1 MIINQANTHRV
12 DCVIL
17 LLCVAVLNRHQ
28 IHIAQITGFT
38 LSFRLGFM
46 LPFLIFNVQ
55 DLWVVF
61 VHVFFPFTIVLS
73 FGIDLC
79 LVITSCFI
87 LNSLTPINTWIWKKF
102 MNSGPHQRQKTATWT
117 PTENLEWNLLFEQY
131 VFGVYL
137 RQRHTVV
144 VWHNLHSGTLS
155 CIVHPYAHILMN
167 SGPHQRHLT
176 FFMKRSS
183 FRYYQDTKHYNAMYV
198 NFIICLN
205 RLSVLVILI
214 NNE

>member
-1 MIINQANTHRV
+1 MGARYSLMFRYV

-61 VHVFFPFTIVLS
+61 VHVVFPFTIVLS

-102 MNSGPHQRQKTATWT
+102 
-117 PTENLEWNLLFEQY
+117 
-131 VFGVYL
+131 
-137 RQRHTVV
+137 
-144 VWHNLHSGTLS
+144 
-155 CIVHPYAHILMN
+155 MN

>member
-1 MIINQANTHRV
+1 MGAWYSLRFCFV
-12 DCVIL
+12 DCLIL

-38 LSFRLGFM
+38 PGFRLGFM

-87 LNSLTPINTWIWKKF
+87 LNSLTAINTWIWKKF
-102 MNSGPHQRQKTATWT
+102 MNSGPHQRQVFLFDVFHEKKFVS
-117 PTENLEWNLLFEQY
+117 LLSGYKALQCYVCQFHHMFESAFCVSDLDKQ
-131 VFGVYL
+131 
-137 RQRHTVV
+137 
-144 VWHNLHSGTLS
+144 W
-155 CIVHPYAHILMN
+155 
-167 SGPHQRHLT
+167 
-176 FFMKRSS
+176 
-183 FRYYQDTKHYNAMYV
+183 
-198 NFIICLN
+198 
-205 RLSVLVILI
+205 I
-214 NNE
+214 NN